1 MSCQCLPFL
10 MSNTAS
16 PLIAQCA
23 ALSTTVSPV
32 SLSSLL
38 VALKR
43 KIKQQSSKESTK
55 QSTKQSSKERQQP
68 PVKLRAEVPR
78 PRCELCLQQAGHEAT
93 TNTTVTSVMPEFPV
107 SMSELRVLA
116 GAGAGPEPDSAPAQ
130 RHGAGHQGRSAQGP
144 GGHQGQPA
152 QGPGGQHRDTDGI
165 SRHGPGHQG
174 QPAQGPGG
182 QRGRQQDVEQRQAEV
197 T

>member
-1 MSCQCLPFL
+1 

-38 VALKR
+38 LALKR

-55 QSTKQSSKERQQP
+55 ESSKERQQP

-93 TNTTVTSVMPEFPV
+93 TNTTVTSV
-107 SMSELRVLA
+107 
-116 GAGAGPEPDSAPAQ
+116 
-130 RHGAGHQGRSAQGP
+130 
-144 GGHQGQPA
+144 
-152 QGPGGQHRDTDGI
+152 
-165 SRHGPGHQG
+165 
-174 QPAQGPGG
+174 
-182 QRGRQQDVEQRQAEV
+182 RGCPYI